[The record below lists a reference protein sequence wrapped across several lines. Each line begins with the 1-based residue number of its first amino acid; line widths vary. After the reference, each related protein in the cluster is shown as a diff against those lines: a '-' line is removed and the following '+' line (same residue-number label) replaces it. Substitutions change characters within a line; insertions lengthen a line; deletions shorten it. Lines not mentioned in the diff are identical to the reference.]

1 MWRYGFSPT
10 ITEVREIIYD
20 YLGNNIKNIAC
31 FKDSR
36 SGKGWFK
43 AFMKR
48 NKPMKHAEIMCAACK
63 KAIENPFMNFMKWS
77 ARLLKGRIL
86 Q

>member
-1 MWRYGFSPT
+1 
-10 ITEVREIIYD
+10 
-20 YLGNNIKNIAC
+20 
-31 FKDSR
+31 
-36 SGKGWFK
+36 
-43 AFMKR
+43 MKR

-63 KAIENPFMNFMKWS
+63 KAIENPFMNFMKRS